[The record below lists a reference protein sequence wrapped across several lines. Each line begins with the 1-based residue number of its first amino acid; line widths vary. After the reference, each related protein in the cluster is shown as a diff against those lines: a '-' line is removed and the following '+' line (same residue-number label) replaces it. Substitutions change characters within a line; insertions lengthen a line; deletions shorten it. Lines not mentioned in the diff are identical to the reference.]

1 MIGHFLMSIQFR
13 AIGLIF
19 GVIFELQSMELEL
32 LAFVIPFSIQKSQKN
47 SNYNLSSNFD
57 SRFENY
63 VLTSKCMFI
72 VRY

>member
-1 MIGHFLMSIQFR
+1 MIGHFLMSILDIPFS
-13 AIGLIF
+13 LITAKQ
-19 GVIFELQSMELEL
+19 LQSMELEL